1 MSNHRSIY
9 VGTYIELENDYVLE
23 DHSEILDCCLNESCE
38 NNSNK
43 ISGNFCPKC
52 GSKVIRIEK
61 TGKKKVHVDVY
72 NLCETLFENGD
83 RFNKYNK
90 HVFGNLNTDP
100 YIDFDHN
107 EDIDMTFSHMFEI
120 LEKSKTEDFKTLSN
134 KLNELGFKNS
144 IKAGIVSYWS

>member
-9 VGTYIELENDYVLE
+9 VGTYIELENEFILE

-61 TGKKKVHVDVY
+61 TGKKKVRPDVY
-72 NLCETLFENGD
+72 NLCETLFKNGD
-83 RFNKYNK
+83 RFYKNDK
-90 HVFGNLNTDP
+90 HIFGNCSDQP
-100 YIDFDHN
+100 FVSYDHN
-107 EDIDMTFSHMFEI
+107 EDIETTFSHLFEI
-120 LEKSKTEDFKTLSN
+120 LEGCKVDDFKTLSN

>member
-9 VGTYIELENDYVLE
+9 VGTYIELENDFILE

-43 ISGNFCPKC
+43 ISGNFCPTC

-61 TGKKKVHVDVY
+61 TGKKKVRLDVY
-72 NLCETLFENGD
+72 NLCEELFENGD
-83 RFNKYNK
+83 RFTQDNKQI
-90 HVFGNLNTDP
+90 FGNLNTDP
-100 YIDFDHN
+100 YIHFGHN
-107 EDIDMTFSHMFEI
+107 QDIDMAFSHLFEI
-120 LEKSKTEDFKTLSN
+120 LERSKSEDFKTLSV
-134 KLNELGFKNS
+134 KLNEMGFKNS